1 MIDIL
6 TLKTVQEAISC
17 TAGVLIIV
25 YFVMSIIHLIKK
37 W

>member
-6 TLKTVQEAISC
+6 ALKTVQEVISC